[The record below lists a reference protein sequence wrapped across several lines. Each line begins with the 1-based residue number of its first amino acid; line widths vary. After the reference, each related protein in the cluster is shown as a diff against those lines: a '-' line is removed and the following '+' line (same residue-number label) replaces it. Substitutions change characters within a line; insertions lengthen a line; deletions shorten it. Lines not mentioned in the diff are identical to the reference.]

1 MTEKYLIS
9 TSSEKYGHPD
19 IETLAKIIVWGAEYP
34 KQIYFNYEIDKVKEF
49 EKKVKSDKQLDIV
62 YLAKGQKIVL

>member
-1 MTEKYLIS
+1 M
-9 TSSEKYGHPD
+9 
-19 IETLAKIIVWGAEYP
+19 IVWGAKYP
-34 KQIYFNYEIDKVKEF
+34 KQIFFNYEIDKVKEF